1 MGRHKAQI
9 PTMSDDFKSP
19 SLDTLFAQADGAL
32 DPTTGAVVPSI
43 PFATTFARDEHYDL
57 TSPDHSYARDQN
69 DLFRLAE
76 RILTRAEG
84 GAEGLL
90 FPSGMAAIAA
100 LIRGVPN
107 GGRIILQSGIYWGAT
122 KFIRDFCARRD
133 VALTEVD
140 CSNLSQLENAVQ
152 SRSVDLVWIE
162 TPSNPYLKVT
172 DIAGLIRGASEGA
185 GLGNAFLSHIAA
197 VDGIFHLVR
206 AFDDDDIVHVDDS
219 VDPIRDLD
227 TIQGELCAKDRE
239 TMSKTEER
247 EKDRIRKE
255 KGMSRQAEV
264 KFSDTFLSA
273 FEKVN
278 KLLEANTPVQTGDFT
293 NGEVELIKDWGLITT
308 KPQIYV
314 VNLSKKNFIRK
325 ASKWLPKIKE
335 WVDTHGGGQV
345 IPMSCEF
352 EQEYWDLKDDPSA
365 QKGELYFEWINW
377 QKNLEIVASPLAQ
390 THIPHLF

>member
-140 CSNLSQLENAVQ
+140 CSDLSQLEGAVKNGP
-152 SRSVDLVWIE
+152 VDLVWVE
-162 TPSNPYLKVT
+162 TPSNPYLKIT
-172 DIAGLIRGASEGA
+172 DIAGAATIAGTAGATLAVDSTAATPCTSRPLELGADIVMHSATKAINGHSDVLAGFIACRDAQNPLFEFARTDRQTAGALLGSMEAWLLIRGMRTLPLRMERMCANAMAVARFLDAQDAVSKVLYPGLATDPAHDLATRQMPGGYGSLLSCRIA
-185 GLGNAFLSHIAA
+185 GGRDAALAVVGKMKLFKRATSLGGVESLVEHRHTIEDTVPDDLLRLSCGIEHEEDLIA
-197 VDGIFHLVR
+197 
-206 AFDDDDIVHVDDS
+206 
-219 VDPIRDLD
+219 DL
-227 TIQGELCAKDRE
+227 Q
-239 TMSKTEER
+239 
-247 EKDRIRKE
+247 
-255 KGMSRQAEV
+255 
-264 KFSDTFLSA
+264 
-273 FEKVN
+273 
-278 KLLEANTPVQTGDFT
+278 
-293 NGEVELIKDWGLITT
+293 
-308 KPQIYV
+308 
-314 VNLSKKNFIRK
+314 
-325 ASKWLPKIKE
+325 
-335 WVDTHGGGQV
+335 
-345 IPMSCEF
+345 
-352 EQEYWDLKDDPSA
+352 
-365 QKGELYFEWINW
+365 
-377 QKNLEIVASPLAQ
+377 LA
-390 THIPHLF
+390 LG